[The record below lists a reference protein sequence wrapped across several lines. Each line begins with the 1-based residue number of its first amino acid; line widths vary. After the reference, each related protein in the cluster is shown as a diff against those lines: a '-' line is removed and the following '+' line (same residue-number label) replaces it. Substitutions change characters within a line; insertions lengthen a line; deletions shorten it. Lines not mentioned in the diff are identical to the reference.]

1 MCPHVRGKRG
11 LVSASPS
18 ADIPQFEINSG
29 PGPDDVYVV
38 RVAGEVDMS
47 HEEELRA
54 ELRAAV
60 ETDTNGIVVDL
71 TECEF
76 IDSSA
81 IRALLLSREEKNP
94 NHDSESLAVAASS
107 DQILRILSV
116 MGLDQVLPIEPTVE
130 EAAAALS
137 G

>member
-1 MCPHVRGKRG
+1 
-11 LVSASPS
+11 LSASPS
-18 ADIPQFEINSG
+18 ADIPQFEISSAA
-29 PGPDDVYVV
+29 GPDGAYVV
-38 RVAGEVDMS
+38 RIAGEVDMS

-60 ETDTNGIVVDL
+60 EADAKGIVVDL

-81 IRALLLSREEKNP
+81 IRALLLSREQKNADG
-94 NHDSESLAVAASS
+94 NSESLAVAASS

-116 MGLDQVLPIEPTVE
+116 MGLDQVLPIEPTVDQ
-130 EAAAALS
+130 AAAALS
-137 G
+137 R

>member
-1 MCPHVRGKRG
+1 
-11 LVSASPS
+11 VSATPS
-18 ADIPQFEINSG
+18 ADIPQFEISSG

-47 HEEELRA
+47 HEEELRN
-54 ELRAAV
+54 ELRAGV
-60 ETDTNGIVVDL
+60 EADASGIVVDL

-94 NHDSESLAVAASS
+94 EHGSETLAVAASS

-130 EAAAALS
+130 QAAAALS

>member
-1 MCPHVRGKRG
+1 MTHFWGKRG
-11 LVSASPS
+11 FVSATPS
-18 ADIPQFEINSG
+18 ADIPQFEISSG
-29 PGPDDVYVV
+29 LGPDDAYVV

-47 HEEELRA
+47 HEAELRA

-60 ETDTNGIVVDL
+60 EADADGIVVDL

-81 IRALLLSREEKNP
+81 IRALLLSRDEMNSHH
-94 NHDSESLAVAASS
+94 NGESLAVAASS
-107 DQILRILSV
+107 DQILRILGV
-116 MGLDQVLPIEPTVE
+116 MGLDKVLPIEPTVKQ
-130 EAAAALS
+130 AAAALS

>member
-1 MCPHVRGKRG
+1 
-11 LVSASPS
+11 VSATPS
-18 ADIPQFEINSG
+18 ADIPQFEISSG

-54 ELRAAV
+54 ELRDAV
-60 ETDTNGIVVDL
+60 EANAKGVVVDL

-76 IDSSA
+76 IDSSG
-81 IRALLLSREEKNP
+81 IRALLLSREEQGAGRGA
-94 NHDSESLAVAASS
+94 ERLAVAASS

-116 MGLDQVLPIEPTVE
+116 MGLDRVIPIRPTTE

>member
-1 MCPHVRGKRG
+1 M
-11 LVSASPS
+11 SATPS

-29 PGPDDVYVV
+29 PGPDGIYVV

-47 HEEELRA
+47 HEDELRG

-60 ETDTNGIVVDL
+60 AADSKGVVVDL

-76 IDSSA
+76 IDSTGV
-81 IRALLLSREEKNP
+81 RALLLSREAQ
-94 NHDSESLAVAASS
+94 HSEGGPERLAVAASS

-116 MGLDQVLPIEPTVE
+116 MGIDQVIPIQPTVQ
-130 EAAAALS
+130 EAAAELS

>member
-1 MCPHVRGKRG
+1 
-11 LVSASPS
+11 VSASPS
-18 ADIPQFEINSG
+18 ADIPQFGINSG
-29 PGPDDVYVV
+29 PGPDGLYVV
-38 RVAGEVDMS
+38 RVRGEVDMS
-47 HEEELRA
+47 HEEELRK
-54 ELRAAV
+54 ELHGAV
-60 ETDTNGIVVDL
+60 EADSNGIVVDL

-81 IRALLLSREEKNP
+81 IRALLLSRQEQNP
-94 NHDSESLAVAASS
+94 EQGTESLAVAASS

-116 MGLDQVLPIEPTVE
+116 MGIDKVIPIEPTVE

>member
-1 MCPHVRGKRG
+1 V
-11 LVSASPS
+11 AATPS

-54 ELRAAV
+54 ELRVAV
-60 ETDTNGIVVDL
+60 EAEARGIVVDL

-81 IRALLLSREEKNP
+81 IRALLLSRQEKNS
-94 NHDSESLAVAASS
+94 DRSSESLAVAASS

-116 MGLDQVLPIEPTVE
+116 MGLDQVLPIEPTVD

>member
-1 MCPHVRGKRG
+1 
-11 LVSASPS
+11 VSASPS
-18 ADIPQFEINSG
+18 ADIPQFEISSEL
-29 PGPDDVYVV
+29 GPDDAYVV

-47 HEEELRA
+47 HEAELRA

-60 ETDTNGIVVDL
+60 EADANGIVVDL

-81 IRALLLSREEKNP
+81 IRALLLSREEKNSDH
-94 NHDSESLAVAASS
+94 NGESLAVAASS
-107 DQILRILSV
+107 DQILRILAV
-116 MGLDQVLPIEPTVE
+116 MGLDKVLPIEPTVE
-130 EAAAALS
+130 QAAAALS